1 MPEASLTV
9 APRSAPARWLF
20 VYGTLRAGG
29 RNDIVRRHP
38 AARLVG
44 RGSIDGVL
52 YDLGTYPG
60 AALGG
65 ATTIEGEVYR
75 IDAAIEAALDV
86 LEEVRPDDE
95 GEYRKR
101 QVTVEVNGRPLD
113 CLVYEIHPQ
122 RCAGHS
128 VIAGGD
134 WIAYWLRRQRERFS

>member
-1 MPEASLTV
+1 MHEARAAALSLCPPQRLV
-9 APRSAPARWLF
+9 F

-29 RNDIVRRHP
+29 RNDIARRHP
-38 AARLVG
+38 AAGLVG
-44 RGSIDGVL
+44 RGSIAGVL

-65 ATTIEGEVYR
+65 AARIDGEVYR
-75 IDAAIEAALDV
+75 IDADIEAALDV
-86 LEEVRPDDE
+86 LEEVAPDDA

-101 QVTVEVNGRPLD
+101 QVMVKVEGRPLD

-122 RCAGHS
+122 RCAGRA

-134 WIAYWLRRQRERFS
+134 WIAYWLSRQSQRFS